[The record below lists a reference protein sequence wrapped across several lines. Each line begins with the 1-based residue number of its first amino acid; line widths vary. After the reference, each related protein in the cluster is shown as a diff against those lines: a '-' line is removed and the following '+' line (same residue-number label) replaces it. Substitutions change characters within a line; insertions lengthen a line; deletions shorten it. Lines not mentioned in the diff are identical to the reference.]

1 MQYIGRAIGVFFKK
15 ADMLLLLLCTVTTIF
30 GIVVISSATQV
41 EGSARYVGIQAVA
54 LVLGCPLLFGSA
66 FVLCSM
72 AVIMISTAL
81 MLVMGGGSA

>member
-1 MQYIGRAIGVFFKK
+1 MLTLNLCAGIGMIFDLKEIDSLLSAASK
-15 ADMLLLLLCTVTTIF
+15 A
-30 GIVVISSATQV
+30 
-41 EGSARYVGIQAVA
+41 VG
-54 LVLGCPLLFGSA
+54 LTLA